1 MASIS
6 STNSSSSLGNTSLRG
21 FGGMVSGIDRDS
33 IVEQMTLGTTT
44 KINNQKKAMTQLQ
57 WKQEAYRG
65 VSDKIIDWA
74 DKYASYSSSSNLK
87 DAMAFAKNKITI
99 HGSENSSKFI
109 TATGTSQMIDNV
121 SIKGVQQLAT
131 SSVQQSKGHEG
142 KNGLA
147 TNLSDL
153 SQEFKITNL
162 KTHGLNSELITAQ
175 TMNGTIPQG
184 LHFRRHI
191 PMTPERPIP

>member
-57 WKQEAYRG
+57 WKQEAYRDLT
-65 VSDKIIDWA
+65 DKIIDME
-74 DKYASYSSSSNLK
+74 DKYFSYSSGSSLK
-87 DAMAFAKNKITI
+87 DATVFGRNVISI
-99 HGSENSSKFI
+99 QGSDESTKFV
-109 TATGTSQMIDNV
+109 TATGSSSLVDNV

-131 SSVQQSKGHEG
+131 SSVQRSV
-142 KNGLA
+142 
-147 TNLSDL
+147 
-153 SQEFKITNL
+153 
-162 KTHGLNSELITAQ
+162 
-175 TMNGTIPQG
+175 
-184 LHFRRHI
+184 
-191 PMTPERPIP
+191 